1 MQAESS
7 LSKSRTKM
15 ARASLASCVLM
26 YGFVALAAPSFFY
39 KTYRL
44 FLNMS
49 SNGEVTPLFFALVE
63 DALTIATFVLFAEF
77 FRNLTKEASPFGGR
91 QSLRLIVAAVI
102 GLGCRILESL
112 VSVGSFYSISADMP
126 IPIIKTADS
135 PMFFSDLAVFSF
147 LICFALVIKYSDA
160 LKEDSDSFL

>member
-1 MQAESS
+1 
-7 LSKSRTKM
+7 
-15 ARASLASCVLM
+15 M

-39 KTYRL
+39 KLYQL
-44 FLNMS
+44 FLATTTH
-49 SNGEVTPLFFALVE
+49 GTVAPLFFALFE

-91 QSLRLIVAAVI
+91 QSLRLIIAAVA
-102 GLGCRILESL
+102 GLSCRVLES
-112 VSVGSFYSISADMP
+112 VVTIGPFSSISANMP
-126 IPIIKTADS
+126 IPLVKTADS

-147 LICFALVIKYSDA
+147 LICFALVIKYSNA